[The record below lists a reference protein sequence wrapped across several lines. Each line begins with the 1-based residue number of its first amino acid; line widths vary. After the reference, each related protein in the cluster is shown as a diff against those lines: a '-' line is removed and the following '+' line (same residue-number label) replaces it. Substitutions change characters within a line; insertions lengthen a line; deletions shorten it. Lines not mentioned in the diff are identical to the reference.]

1 MATETLLKQ
10 NVPVAKSML
19 LSATAAGPRKK
30 TKLRDLAVH
39 AARDQLVHA
48 LVTALQLRTKHP
60 PALHAHAVSAQ
71 LMLVHARK
79 LPTEE

>member
-19 LSATAAGPRKK
+19 LSATAARPRKK
-30 TKLRDLAVH
+30 IKLRDLAVH
-39 AARDQLVHA
+39 AARDQPAHA
-48 LVTALQLRTKHP
+48 LVTALQPRTKLP
-60 PALHAHAVSAQ
+60 PALHAHVVSAQ

-79 LPTEE
+79 LRTEK